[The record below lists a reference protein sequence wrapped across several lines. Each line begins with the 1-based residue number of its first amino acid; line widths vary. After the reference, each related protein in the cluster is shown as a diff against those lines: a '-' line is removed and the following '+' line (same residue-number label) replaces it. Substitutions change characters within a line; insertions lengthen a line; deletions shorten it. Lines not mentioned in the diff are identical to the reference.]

1 MAGPPPKAKPT
12 LFNLPPVSFSKLY
25 HYATPADLAMTG
37 LGCLAAMASGM
48 VLPLFTIVFGDG
60 LNTFNDPRTS
70 TAEIVD
76 AIQVYALNFLLI
88 AIGAGVLT
96 FAETVLVSV
105 ATENMMARL
114 RAAYARNLLRL
125 DFAWYDTHKT
135 GEAVARLAESSITV
149 ATGMNKV
156 ATVLR
161 YSSSL
166 VCGLAIGFTKSW
178 KLTLVV
184 MACAPMFAITLGLLI
199 VTSIAGEKKLRLA
212 YARAGGAANEVFS
225 LSRAVSAFGGEAHE
239 SRRYN
244 FFLLAAE
251 AAGIAQGRG
260 VGISV
265 GIMVS
270 TFYMMYGISC
280 YAGAMF
286 ILKSREDNPACL
298 YNPSLDGCFTGG
310 QVITTFVAVLLGAL
324 SFGQV
329 GPLMGQIAG
338 ARAAASDLFGVI
350 EAVPGVD
357 VAADSSELYRG
368 PPAAA
373 TAAAVGADAA
383 AAADAAGLSISF
395 TNVTFAYPARPE
407 TTVLK
412 NFSLEVAPGE
422 RIGVVG
428 TSGSGKSTLV
438 LLVMRAYDPQSGT
451 VSVGGVD
458 VRKWHLPSL
467 RARLGFVQQ
476 EPALF
481 GVSIADN
488 IALGVAD
495 PRAGSLT
502 PNVPQVDIER
512 AARSAN
518 AHDFITALPEGYKT
532 IAGAS
537 VTSSQLSG
545 GQRQRICSES
555 RARMRMRTRANA
567 SASLTC
573 RSPSPTLPRPQS
585 PAPSSGGRRSCSW
598 TRRRARST
606 PRASA
611 SCRRRSTR
619 LAPSRAPPRSSSRT
633 GSARSSP

>member
-12 LFNLPPVSFSKLY
+12 LFGLPPVSFSKLY
-25 HYATPADLAMTG
+25 HFATPADVAMTV
-37 LGCLAAMASGM
+37 LGCVAALASGT
-48 VLPLFTIVFGDG
+48 VLPLFTIVFGEG

-70 TAEIVD
+70 TADIVA
-76 AIQVYALNFLLI
+76 AIQVYALYFLLI

-96 FAETVLVSV
+96 FLETVLVSIS
-105 ATENMMARL
+105 TENQMARL
-114 RAAYARNLLRL
+114 RAAYAKNLLRL

-184 MACAPMFAITLGLLI
+184 MACAPMFAITLGFLI
-199 VTSIAGEKKLRLA
+199 FISISGEKRLRMA

-260 VGISV
+260 VGVSV

-286 ILKSREDNPACL
+286 ILKSRDDNPACL
-298 YNPSLDGCFTGG
+298 YNPNGTDGCFTGG
-310 QVITTFVAVLLGAL
+310 QVIATFVAVLLGAL

-329 GPLMGQIAG
+329 GPLMGQIAS

-350 EAVPGVD
+350 DAVPGVD
-357 VAADSSELYRG
+357 VEDDSPALYRG
-368 PPAAA
+368 PSLPAAA
-373 TAAAVGADAA
+373 S
-383 AAADAAGLSISF
+383 AAGASASEGLAISF
-395 TNVTFAYPARPE
+395 SHVTFAYPSRPE
-407 TTVLK
+407 TVVLK
-412 NFSLEVAPGE
+412 DFSLDVAPGE
-422 RIGVVG
+422 RVGVVG

-458 VRKWHLPSL
+458 VRKWHLPTL
-467 RARLGFVQQ
+467 RAKLGFV
-476 EPALF
+476 
-481 GVSIADN
+481 
-488 IALGVAD
+488 
-495 PRAGSLT
+495 
-502 PNVPQVDIER
+502 
-512 AARSAN
+512 
-518 AHDFITALPEGYKT
+518 
-532 IAGAS
+532 
-537 VTSSQLSG
+537 
-545 GQRQRICSES
+545 
-555 RARMRMRTRANA
+555 
-567 SASLTC
+567 
-573 RSPSPTLPRPQS
+573 
-585 PAPSSGGRRSCSW
+585 
-598 TRRRARST
+598 
-606 PRASA
+606 
-611 SCRRRSTR
+611 
-619 LAPSRAPPRSSSRT
+619 
-633 GSARSSP
+633 